1 MGRTRNGDGMKYR
14 IRAAILAIL
23 INTLF
28 LWAMN
33 ASIRQPAIGC
43 STDTECAELC
53 PAEDIECDG
62 GPESWI
68 N

>member
-1 MGRTRNGDGMKYR
+1 MGGTRNGDGMKYR

-33 ASIRQPAIGC
+33 ASIRQPVIGC
-43 STDTECAELC
+43 NTDAECATLC
-53 PAEDIECDG
+53 PVDDFQCDG
-62 GPESWI
+62 GR
-68 N
+68 